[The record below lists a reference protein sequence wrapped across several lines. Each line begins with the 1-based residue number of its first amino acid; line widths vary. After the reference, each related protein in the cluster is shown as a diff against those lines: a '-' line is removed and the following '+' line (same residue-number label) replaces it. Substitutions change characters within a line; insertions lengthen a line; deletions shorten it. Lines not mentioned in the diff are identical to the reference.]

1 MITPEYEYHIYAKD
15 NCLYHSLKE
24 NEFKEKWKE
33 IKAMV
38 GLMKTDYSEDD
49 LQYEKVSS
57 GTKGTMWGGS
67 SCPPGEDSY

>member
-38 GLMKTDYSEDD
+38 GLMKTDYTEED
-49 LQYEKVSS
+49 L
-57 GTKGTMWGGS
+57 
-67 SCPPGEDSY
+67 SYIKLEATSYGNASDPLNEPSF